1 MLMAI
6 ECLNCKNTIYATL
19 ENLRVDTKDNH
30 IEFHCKCKCGC
41 EMVQS
46 FPRLRIQK

>member
-1 MLMAI
+1 MLTVI
-6 ECLNCKNTIYATL
+6 ECLNCKNTLYATL
-19 ENLRVDTKDNH
+19 ENLYVDTKDNH

-46 FPRLRIQK
+46 FPRLHIKK